1 MDNPETALPLGKT
14 KRKAKRSAAADE
26 HPPEAP
32 AAASECH
39 TAVPAAPA
47 VSDVEEPKSFV
58 PPPEPENEVPNQPQ
72 EVGRREEPAPHV
84 VTVSEAAWKRLRRQ
98 TGQSF
103 WKIETLLE
111 QIIRDTLHGAYPAIT
126 YGDVCLAN
134 AGLFR
139 SFDRLNYRPAMLLR
153 SDLGEYLL
161 RVRPENLDYAR
172 WRDIYQRRGETA
184 AEAKAAEMA
193 VFLLQQRLQELP
205 PAGTVH
211 AVYPDDF
218 IIERVLQPGVH

>member
-1 MDNPETALPLGKT
+1 M
-14 KRKAKRSAAADE
+14 
-26 HPPEAP
+26 
-32 AAASECH
+32 
-39 TAVPAAPA
+39 
-47 VSDVEEPKSFV
+47 
-58 PPPEPENEVPNQPQ
+58 
-72 EVGRREEPAPHV
+72 
-84 VTVSEAAWKRLRRQ
+84 SEAAWERLRRQ

-126 YGDVCLAN
+126 YGEVCLAS

-161 RVRPENLDYAR
+161 RVRPENPDYAR

-184 AEAKAAEMA
+184 AETKAAEMA

-218 IIERVLQPGVH
+218 IIERVVQPGVH